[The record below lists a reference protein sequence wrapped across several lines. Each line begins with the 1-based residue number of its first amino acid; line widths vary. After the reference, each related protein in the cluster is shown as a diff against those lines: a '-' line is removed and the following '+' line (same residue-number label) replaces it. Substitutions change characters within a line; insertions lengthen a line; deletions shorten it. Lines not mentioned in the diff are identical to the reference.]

1 MIQEHIPV
9 LLKESIELLNINEN
23 GIYVDCTLGRAGHSK
38 EILKKLKKGHLYA
51 IDQDNEAIQSSKE
64 ALKQVSNNFTILE
77 GNFAYMKTLLAL
89 QNVDKVDGILYDLG
103 VSSPQFD
110 NDSRGFSYRFD
121 SELDMRMDVLN
132 NSLTAKKVVNEYDQK
147 QLSEIFKYLGE
158 EQFAFGISQKIVDYR
173 KTKEI
178 KTTGEL
184 VEIIK
189 SALPQKIL
197 KKKKHPAKKVFQALR
212 IHVNNELENLKKS
225 LIQALEIINKNGV
238 IVVITFHSLEEKI
251 IKSIFKE
258 KTIDNDDKFL
268 SKLPVQNLISKKE
281 FELLIKKP
289 ITASEEELSVNRR
302 AHSAKLWAIK
312 KVG

>member
-1 MIQEHIPV
+1 MQEHIPV